1 MLVMFVLRLIMVI
14 AALKNITHPF
24 EGIIVFLVVF
34 FTAFISIA
42 TTIFQVM
49 LMYKD
54 WKAYL
59 LSNNRS

>member
-14 AALKNITHPF
+14 GALKSITNPF
-24 EGIIVFLVVF
+24 EGLIVFIGVF
-34 FTAFISIA
+34 FTALISIA